1 MTKKK
6 VVIRGGSAD
15 GQSFM
20 YEVCHKPDESGAYGR
35 VVVEKSRILGTELTY
50 FIEKDTK
57 LSVDPYFIDLTKPR

>member
-6 VVIRGGSAD
+6 VVIRGSSAD

-20 YEVCHKPDESGAYGR
+20 HEVSHKPDEFGAYGCI
-35 VVVEKSRILGTELTY
+35 VIEKSRILGTQLTY

-57 LSVDPYFIDLTKPR
+57 LNGDQYFIDLTNPR